1 MSVRLSVLIPAYGYA
16 EGVGRILS
24 SFQDCPSDEIEIL
37 ISDDSRDEQVNELV
51 GDISIQYKGKL
62 QYRRNR
68 PGLGAVANW
77 NSLLAQ
83 ASGKYVLLLHHDEY
97 PLGERFVQRVLH
109 LLRVAPEVDVFVMD
123 CVLMS
128 STGTDVRPHLPGMI
142 RKLVLKYLPA
152 YLFKRN
158 VVGPASCLIA
168 RRELYPRFDERL
180 RWLVDV
186 DAYFRLRQSTAS
198 WRVCGDLIIGS
209 TLGRKDSITASI
221 KGELKDLDAQERIYL
236 SLKHPAARGWLAPR
250 QHWILNVLEGIAWVA
265 MRVVTRLYYRFAY
278 SLSAAPISAAG
289 FQRTSQNDHR

>member
-16 EGVGRILS
+16 EGVGKILS
-24 SFQDCPSDEIEIL
+24 SFQDYPPDELEIL
-37 ISDDSRDEQVNELV
+37 ISDDSRDEHVSQLV
-51 GDISIQYKGKL
+51 ADFSRHYRGKL
-62 QYRRNR
+62 HYTKNR
-68 PGLGAVANW
+68 PGLGAAANW

-97 PLGERFVQRVLH
+97 PLGERFAQRALN
-109 LLRVAPEVDVFVMD
+109 LLSMAPEVDVFVMD
-123 CVLMS
+123 CILMS
-128 STGTDVRPHLPGMI
+128 STGADVRPHLPRMI

-198 WRVCGDLIIGS
+198 WRVCGDLKIGS

-221 KGELKDLDAQERIYL
+221 KDELKDLDAQERAYL
-236 SLKHPAARGWLAPR
+236 VQKHPTAGLWLRADAHRWARAAET
-250 QHWILNVLEGIAWVA
+250 VLWAF
-265 MRVVTRLYYRFAY
+265 MRVFTRLYARIL
-278 SLSAAPISAAG
+278 SLFGILPVAKIDLEKAL
-289 FQRTSQNDHR
+289 NK